1 MAIYHFSVKSISRK
15 DGRSAVACAAYR
27 SGEKLTCDYYGKEQ
41 DYTKK
46 QGVEFTQIYA
56 PSNTQTDLLDR
67 NTLWNTVEKVERR
80 KDANLA
86 REFEIAFPCELNA
99 KQRQAML
106 NELCQALVKRHGV
119 IVDAAIHAPH
129 RHSDERNY
137 HAHIMFTGRQIDLE
151 TGFFAKKRNRDFNK
165 ENSSQTVKEWR
176 ETFAELT
183 NKHLAQAGYLVEVDH
198 RSYTEQN
205 HGREA
210 TIHEGSKI
218 TQLRRQGIET
228 RISQENDA
236 IKERNA
242 ERELLLGLN
251 QEIVTTQ
258 KVLGGLQKKSGLNAF
273 DRIVNQQVKPEA
285 SKTALFSQLNAS
297 IEQEQQAQRNA
308 EKKRMVEEQPKPSS
322 SFNFF

>member
-15 DGRSAVACAAYR
+15 DGGSAVACAAYR

-56 PSNTQTDLLDR
+56 PPNTNMELLDR

-86 REFEIAFPCELNA
+86 REFEIAFPHELNA

-106 NELCQALVKRHGV
+106 NELCQELVKRHGV

-129 RHSDERNY
+129 HRSDERNY

-151 TGFFAKKRNRDFNK
+151 TGVFAKKRNRDFNK
-165 ENSSQTVKEWR
+165 ENSSQTVSQWR

-183 NKHLAQAGYLVEVDH
+183 NKHLAYAGYLNEVDH
-198 RSYTEQN
+198 RSYADQN
-205 HGREA
+205 NAREA
-210 TIHEGSKI
+210 TFHEGSKI
-218 TQLRRQGIET
+218 TQLRRKGIET
-228 RISQENDA
+228 DISRENDL
-236 IKERNA
+236 IKQRNLERDS
-242 ERELLLGLN
+242 LLELN
-251 QEIVTTQ
+251 QDIKNTQ
-258 KVLGGLQKKSGLNAF
+258 KVLGNLQKNAF
-273 DRIVNQQVKPEA
+273 DQLINAKPEKLD
-285 SKTALFSQLNAS
+285 KTSLFSELNAS
-297 IEQEQQAQRNA
+297 IDQYQERNQRLET
-308 EKKRMVEEQPKPSS
+308 EKKRPTAEP